1 MTRTKTQIII
11 ALDDILRQHRYDE
24 TVTIPTSLLMDAFG
38 VIVQGLQELQPPP
51 ESLLDEEIIFEI
63 AGVKDE

>member
-24 TVTIPTSLLMDAFG
+24 TVTIPTSLLMDAFE

-51 ESLLDEEIIFEI
+51 EPLLDEKKLFEI

>member
-1 MTRTKTQIII
+1 MTRTQTQIII

-38 VIVQGLQELQPPP
+38 MIVEGLQELQPPP
-51 ESLLDEEIIFEI
+51 DELLEENIDFD
-63 AGVKDE
+63 KS

>member
-24 TVTIPTSLLMDAFG
+24 TVTVPTSLLMDAFG

-51 ESLLDEEIIFEI
+51 DELLEENIDFD
-63 AGVKDE
+63 KS

>member
-51 ESLLDEEIIFEI
+51 DELLEENIDFD
-63 AGVKDE
+63 KS